1 MVPIKT
7 ILPAGWQV
15 PEIFRA
21 RLGENAGRQRAM
33 QSEGHLLL
41 VLHEPP
47 EPGETERRGRFF
59 WREPNDSW
67 KSNSLGSGVMA
78 LKKHVAEYAERLEAL
93 DDQLQTAGSS
103 DDYFRV
109 LQSLA
114 PLYRAARNMH
124 AALQQAREMISSDR
138 DLIVLRDQAGELER
152 SAELLQSDARH
163 GLDFMVARKS
173 EEQAQRGYEMAVSA
187 HRLNLLAAIFFPIA
201 TLSAIFG
208 MNLEHGLPLQ
218 SPAAFWIVL
227 VFGLVG
233 GLFLTLLIAN
243 RPRADG
249 ARPRKAR
256 TEKARSRAGKPQ
268 AVRPRDLRK
277 GP

>member
-1 MVPIKT
+1 MVPVKT

-15 PEIFRA
+15 PEIFRS

-33 QSEGHLLL
+33 QSDGHLLL

-47 EPGETERRGRFF
+47 EPGETERRGRYF
-59 WREPNDSW
+59 WREPNGNW
-67 KSNSLGSGVMA
+67 KSNSLGSGILA
-78 LKKHVAEYAERLEAL
+78 IKKHVAEYAERLEPL
-93 DDQLQTAGSS
+93 DDQLQTAASS
-103 DDYFRV
+103 DEYFHV
-109 LQSLA
+109 LQSLG

-124 AALQQAREMISSDR
+124 AALQQAREMIPADR

-208 MNLEHGLPLQ
+208 MNLDHGLPLQ
-218 SPAAFWIVL
+218 SPIAFWIVL

-233 GLFLTLLIAN
+233 GMFLTLLIAS
-243 RPRADG
+243 RPRGG